1 MRASNTTPV
10 LVLRFEA
17 DTEAALK
24 RIQQVFRRQM
34 LAVDP
39 ALKLPF

>member
-10 LVLRFEA
+10 LVLRFDA
-17 DTEAALK
+17 DSEQVLG
-24 RIQQVFRRQM
+24 RILRDFSEQL

-39 ALKLPF
+39 ELKLPF